1 MQDVPGAKTDE
12 RTGAPGPSTQGAA
25 ASTSEGGKGTS
36 GVTTYTKDQVE
47 KLVSDR
53 LAAAGR
59 DAKALEEGRKAVE
72 AGRARFEADQAAWQ
86 KQREAAEETALRD
99 DPDAF
104 QALQRKRDMERRDA
118 DLRKREETLTAR
130 SQEIAEREKV
140 IQGTAKERLAS
151 QIAAELGIEASP
163 LLKFT
168 DGSEEAMRELASVLP
183 KKGSNGASFKPD
195 SGGTAGGA
203 KDLNGLSPH
212 ELARMAYDK

>member
-1 MQDVPGAKTDE
+1 MQDVPGTKTDE
-12 RTGAPGPSTQGAA
+12 RTGAPGPSPQSAA
-25 ASTSEGGKGTS
+25 TSTSEGGKGTS

-59 DAKALEEGRKAVE
+59 DAKSLEEGRKAVE
-72 AGRARFEADQAAWQ
+72 TGRARFEADQAAWQ

-104 QALQRKRDMERRDA
+104 QALQRKREVERKEA
-118 DLRKREETLTAR
+118 DLKSRKEALDAR
-130 SQEIAEREKV
+130 DQELAEREKV
-140 IQGTAKERLAS
+140 IQGTAKERMAS
-151 QIAAELGIEASP
+151 QIAAELGVEANP

-168 DGSEEAMRELASVLP
+168 DGSEGAMRELASALP
-183 KKGSNGASFKPD
+183 KKGTNGSSFKPD
-195 SGGTAGGA
+195 SGKTAGGA

-212 ELARMAYDK
+212 ELARMHYEK